1 MALLMTLLATV
12 TPCSQLLLREESPYE
27 SPVPTGLRGCS
38 VPALV
43 HGDSG
48 VMLTAMA
55 TLAKPLLSHASGGWA
70 SRDCHEHAAP
80 PLVHWAVRR
89 SHPAPRSAQA
99 ALLG

>member
-12 TPCSQLLLREESPYE
+12 TPCSQLLLREESPQE

-43 HGDSG
+43 HDDWGDAHS
-48 VMLTAMA
+48 MA
-55 TLAKPLLSHASGGWA
+55 TLAKLLLSHASGGWA

-80 PLVHWAVRR
+80 SSEHRAVWR